1 MQPFRGLER
10 GLSVSVSDSSVYEDL
25 KDDLV
30 RYATALVGPD
40 VAADVVSTVVL
51 RVISR
56 RPLTDL
62 KEPRPYLF
70 RGVLN
75 ESRSVASRQHRESA
89 ASPREA
95 VYDEPNERPE
105 IIEAV
110 LGLPVRQRA
119 ATYLVYW
126 AGYTTAQTADLRGV
140 GEGTVKRYLVLART
154 SLKGVLHARA

>member
-1 MQPFRGLER
+1 MCL
-10 GLSVSVSDSSVYEDL
+10 SDSLVYEGL

-51 RVISR
+51 RVISK
-56 RPLTDL
+56 RPLTEL

-75 ESRSVASRQHRESA
+75 ESRSVASRQRREVVTSTG
-89 ASPREA
+89 EA
-95 VYDEPNERPE
+95 EVVYDEPNERPE

-126 AGYTTAQTADLRGV
+126 AGYTTAQAADLMGV
-140 GEGTVKRYLVLART
+140 GEGTVKRYLFLART
-154 SLKGVLHARA
+154 RLKGVLHARA

>member
-1 MQPFRGLER
+1 MQPFRWLER
-10 GLSVSVSDSSVYEDL
+10 GLSVSISDASVYESL

-51 RVISR
+51 RVISKR
-56 RPLTDL
+56 RLSDL
-62 KEPRPYLF
+62 REPRPYLF

-75 ESRSVASRQHRESA
+75 ESRSVAARQRREFA
-89 ASPREA
+89 AATREA
-95 VYDEPNERPE
+95 VYDVPNERPE

-126 AGYTTAQTADLRGV
+126 AGYTTAQTSDLMGI
-140 GEGTVKRYLVLART
+140 GEGTVKRYLALART
-154 SLKGVLHARA
+154 NLNGVLHAHA